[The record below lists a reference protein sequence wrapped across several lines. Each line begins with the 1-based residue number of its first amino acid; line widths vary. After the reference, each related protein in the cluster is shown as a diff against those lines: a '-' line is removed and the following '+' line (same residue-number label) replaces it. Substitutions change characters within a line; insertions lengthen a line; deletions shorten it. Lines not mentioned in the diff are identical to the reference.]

1 MGRSGTHHQGMTA
14 TMSNLNTAGGAK
26 LCVLV
31 VDDNRDSADT
41 LAMMLRILGHESHT
55 AYDGQEAVERTASL
69 TPDAVLL
76 DIGMPRLNG
85 YEAAERIRQ
94 QPGGSDRLLL
104 ALTGWGQDEDRERT
118 RAAGFDSHLVKPVN
132 HEDLTKLLNEHAAK
146 RPPK

>member
-1 MGRSGTHHQGMTA
+1 
-14 TMSNLNTAGGAK
+14 
-26 LCVLV
+26 
-31 VDDNRDSADT
+31 
-41 LAMMLRILGHESHT
+41 MMLRILGHDSHT
-55 AYDGQEAVERTASL
+55 AYDGQEAVDRSAAL

-94 QPGGSDRLLL
+94 QPGGDTMLLL

-132 HEDLTKLLNEHAAK
+132 HEELTRLLGAHAEK
-146 RPPK
+146 RAAG